1 MIGVRV
7 TTVLIA
13 LLFAVSL
20 RAVEARSS
28 SRGNTGVWRT
38 VTAAPP
44 APLSYNAVGIAI
56 GARGNIFV
64 ADRGNHT
71 IEKFSPAGVLRS
83 SWGTDA
89 PGARHFDGPR
99 AIAVDPSGN
108 IFVADNGVVKLSYT
122 GKVLAHWTGGAL
134 TSAQALAIDPARN
147 LYVLSVHPVPF
158 SSSFD
163 RLTLTKLSGT
173 GVRQKTLV
181 YSFAQPFGALGAAI
195 AAGPDGNL
203 ELSLKLQRHCHS
215 CDGTYYILRTIS
227 PAGRILSDVPE
238 NAGGTSVS
246 VANANG
252 NIYLAAPN
260 QIERL
265 SPTGALLSTFGMP
278 GCGLT
283 GLGLSLQ
290 VAVSP
295 LGPVYVAD
303 SQSVGPRP
311 DSYPSDRHGSV
322 LHQFAP
328 DGTNP
333 LLYGTC
339 PIPNARTLFGQI
351 NALAVGTAGRLYVA
365 DGITSTVDRIGPTG
379 AITGIFSS
387 NHPSAVTTDRHG
399 NLYVPDPQNDTIQQY
414 TPDGLFLRQ
423 TVMPLVESTAIAPN
437 GNVYVLTAFGDVLVL
452 PPIGHG
458 NVPLRRWR
466 MVGYASSGGLS
477 PSGICL
483 DGAGDVWLA
492 DIRHNNIQEFSSS
505 GRFIRMWGRGGSGV
519 NRFQNPSG
527 LTVDGRGH
535 LFVLD
540 SGNNRVQ
547 EYDLRGHFLATFGR
561 EGEATGQLRSPAG
574 IAADARGAIYVGDRG
589 NDRVQELVVR

>member
-1 MIGVRV
+1 MIGVRFA
-7 TTVLIA
+7 TVLIA
-13 LLFAVSL
+13 VLFTVSVGAVD
-20 RAVEARSS
+20 ARSS
-28 SRGNTGVWRT
+28 ASVNTGVWRT

-44 APLSYNAVGIAI
+44 APLAYDAAGIAI

-64 ADRGNHT
+64 ADGGNHT
-71 IEKFSPAGVLRS
+71 VEKFSPAGVLLS
-83 SWGTDA
+83 TWGTDA
-89 PGARHFDGPR
+89 PGALHFDGPR
-99 AIAVDPSGN
+99 AIAVDPAGN
-108 IFVADNGVVKLSYT
+108 IFVADNGVVQLSYT
-122 GKVLAHWTGGAL
+122 GKVLARWMGGSL
-134 TSAQALAIDPARN
+134 TSAQGLAIDPARN

-163 RLTLTKLSGT
+163 RLTLTKLSLT
-173 GVRQKTLV
+173 GVRRETLV

-195 AAGPDGNL
+195 AAGPDRNL
-203 ELSLKLQRHCHS
+203 TLSLKLQRHCHS
-215 CDGTYYILRTIS
+215 CDGTYYVLRTIS
-227 PAGRILSDVPE
+227 PTGRILSDVPE
-238 NAGGTSVS
+238 NAGGSSVS
-246 VANANG
+246 IANANG
-252 NIYLAAPN
+252 DIYLTAPH

-265 SPTGALLSTFGMP
+265 SPAGAVLSTFGMP
-278 GCGLT
+278 GCGLA
-283 GLGLSLQ
+283 GLGTSLQ

-303 SQSVGPRP
+303 SQSVGLRP

-322 LHQFAP
+322 LHRFAP

-333 LLYGTC
+333 MLYGKC
-339 PIPNARTLFGQI
+339 PTPNARTVFGQI

-379 AITGIFSS
+379 AITGIFSA
-387 NHPSAVTTDRHG
+387 NHPSAVATDRHG

-414 TPDGLFLRQ
+414 TPDGHFLRQ
-423 TVMPLVESTAIAPN
+423 TVISLVEATAIAPN
-437 GNVYVLTAFGDVLVL
+437 GTVYVLTAFGDVLVL
-452 PPIGHG
+452 PPIGRG
-458 NVPLRRWR
+458 NVPLRHWR

-505 GRFIRMWGRGGSGV
+505 GRFIRMWGRGGRGV

-547 EYDLRGHFLATFGR
+547 EYDLRGRFLATFGR
-561 EGEATGQLRSPAG
+561 EGEAPGQLRAPAG
-574 IAADARGAIYVGDRG
+574 IAAGERGAIYVGDRG
-589 NDRVQELVVR
+589 NDRIQELVVR